1 MEERANDLT
10 AVSVD
15 IELAREYLVALLFA
29 ILAIVLFLTRVNSG
43 MLRKVAPLI
52 RGYENRRTKI
62 TVVTIGTYYS
72 IRAFAITLRR
82 HNRWVTFLAMCAAII
97 TATYGFGIDKVKRI
111 PGNDIGADWVVDVSW
126 VSVGTIGFL
135 ILWKMYD
142 YFAHVRRMEK
152 VLVQLK

>member
-1 MEERANDLT
+1 MEERENELT
-10 AVSVD
+10 AVPIN
-15 IELAREYLVALLFA
+15 IELAGEYSVVLLFS
-29 ILAIVLFLTRVNSG
+29 ILVIVLFLTRVNSG
-43 MLRKVAPLI
+43 VLKKVAPFI
-52 RGYENRRTKI
+52 RGYENRSTKM
-62 TVVTIGTYYS
+62 TVVTIATYYS
-72 IRAFAITLRR
+72 IRALAITLRR
-82 HNRWVTFLAMCAAII
+82 HNRWATVLAMCAAII

-111 PGNDIGADWVVDVSW
+111 PGNDIAADWVVDASW